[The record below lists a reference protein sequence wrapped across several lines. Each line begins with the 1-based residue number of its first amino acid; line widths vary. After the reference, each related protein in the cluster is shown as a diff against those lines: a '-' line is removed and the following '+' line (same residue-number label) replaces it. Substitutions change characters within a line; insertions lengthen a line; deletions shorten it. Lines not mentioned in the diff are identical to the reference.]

1 MQSEDSLYPI
11 SVVEQETGISKELLR
26 MWERRYEFPVP
37 ERDASGNRLYSRSQ
51 IERLQNINKLLAAGY
66 RPGFVVGA
74 DDEKLDRLL
83 AELPES
89 SANIAPLSD
98 SSLVDELWESLRLR
112 DFRAHRRLLR
122 QQLTAGGVKQFITQI
137 AAPLQ
142 QRLSRAELDG
152 SLPGFSLQIAREQ
165 ILETLALAIAML
177 PPPDAKALQIVLA
190 NLPGENRPLELQM
203 TRTLLLSSGADVLFL
218 GDEPDLE
225 ELLACLRHCAV
236 PVLLIAISAA
246 SVSAATQQA
255 VARLRL
261 EMPAQSTLWLSG
273 SGAEEIDEEGGEPRF
288 RRLRELLEA
297 VQSWQNPPRH
307 S

>member
-1 MQSEDSLYPI
+1 MQSEESLYPI

-37 ERDASGNRLYSRSQ
+37 ERDGSGNRLYSRSQ

-74 DDEKLDRLL
+74 DEEKLDRLL
-83 AELPES
+83 EELP
-89 SANIAPLSD
+89 D
-98 SSLVDELWESLRLR
+98 SSTSNITPGESPLLEDLWESLRLR
-112 DFRAHRRLLR
+112 DFRTHRRLLR
-122 QQLTAGGVKQFITQI
+122 QQLTAEGVRQFITQI

-142 QRLSRAELDG
+142 QRLSRAELDD
-152 SLPGFSLQIAREQ
+152 SLPGFSLQIATEQ

-218 GDEPDLE
+218 GNEPDME
-225 ELLACLRHCAV
+225 EVLACLHHCAV

-246 SVSAATQQA
+246 SVSATTQQA
-255 VARLRL
+255 IARLRR

-297 VQSWQNPPRH
+297 VQSWQNPPRT